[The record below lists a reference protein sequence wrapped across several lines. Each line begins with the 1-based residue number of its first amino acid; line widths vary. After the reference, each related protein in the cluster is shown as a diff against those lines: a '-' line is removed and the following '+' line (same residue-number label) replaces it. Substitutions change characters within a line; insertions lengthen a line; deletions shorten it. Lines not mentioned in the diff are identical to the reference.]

1 MGHTTRRVTW
11 STLLLSPLQKKG
23 LGNGRE
29 KFLNFVE
36 TGTMSWARACIQ
48 VCNYSIWK
56 NLKAIFFLLFRL
68 LWNRKIF

>member
-11 STLLLSPLQKKG
+11 STLLLSPLQKKKKG

-56 NLKAIFFLLFRL
+56 KPKGNFLPPL
-68 LWNRKIF
+68 